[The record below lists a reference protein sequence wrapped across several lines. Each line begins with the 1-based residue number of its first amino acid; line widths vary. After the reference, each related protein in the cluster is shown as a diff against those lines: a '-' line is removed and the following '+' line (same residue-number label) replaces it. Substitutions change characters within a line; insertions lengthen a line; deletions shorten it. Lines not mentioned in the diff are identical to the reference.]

1 MLTLFKDPFF
11 STLDRFI
18 DEYRFNGTPQ
28 INVRKNDD
36 GYKVQMSVPGLTKD
50 DLKIKVKNGILQ
62 ISYEKEEKTDKS
74 YFMSSFSRS
83 YSLPEDIIETDIDG
97 KVENGILELTLPL
110 SKKKSSERLI
120 ELK

>member
-11 STLDRFI
+11 DTVDRFF
-18 DEYRFNGTPQ
+18 DVYRYNGTPQ

-36 GYKVQMSVPGLTKD
+36 GYKVQMSVPGLTRD
-50 DLKIKVKNGILQ
+50 DLKIKVKDGILQ
-62 ISYEKEEKTDKS
+62 ISYEKEEKSDKS
-74 YFMSSFSRS
+74 YFMSSFSRA
-83 YSLPEDIIETDIDG
+83 YSLPEDVVETDIDG
-97 KVENGILELTLPL
+97 KVENGILELTLPV

>member
-1 MLTLFKDPFF
+1 MLTLFKDQFDVF
-11 STLDRFI
+11 DRFF
-18 DEYRFNGTPQ
+18 DVYRYNGTPQ

-50 DLKIKVKNGILQ
+50 DIKIKVKDGMLQ

-74 YFMSSFSRS
+74 YFMSSFSKS
-83 YSLPEDIIETDIDG
+83 YTLPEDIVETHIDG
-97 KVENGILELTLPL
+97 KVENGVLELTLPL
-110 SKKKSSERLI
+110 EKKKSSERLI